1 MIEAKTQL
9 AKLLATEDITVRHS
23 ATATTASFDVK
34 ARVLTLPIWTVAE
47 DGDKDVLDM
56 MTGHECAHA
65 LWTDMGDWEK
75 AVLELDLHKGI
86 TNIVEDARIEKKIK
100 RKYPGLTRDFVSGY
114 KTLEKKHFFYK
125 EGEDPQDFNLLD
137 RINLAMKMGPLRGI
151 QFSDE
156 ESFYVNQVELVET
169 WDDVVR
175 VVMLL
180 MEYMQ
185 DQQDKQ
191 AEKSQ
196 KSLLEEGFN
205 SDEGGDGDSW
215 DSDLSNDDLDGSGLE
230 GEWDVPEVGDEL
242 PEDLVSTQDN
252 FDSKQ
257 RQLLSEKARNTRE
270 RVYFTL
276 PTPNLKSILVPYKT
290 IIERLGKEVE
300 YMDKEAEGQYAAE
313 TEFYHRGRVHLG
325 GRNKTDCEAEYR
337 TFKRDSTKIIGY
349 MVKEFERKKSAS
361 EYRKETISKTGI
373 LDVNKLFSYKY
384 NDDLFLRNTI
394 RPDGK
399 NHGMLMLLDWSA
411 SMSHNLFDT
420 MKQIINMVWFCN
432 KVNVPFEVYA
442 FTNAYHHEWEQR
454 HLEEW
459 NREKYI
465 QGMLE
470 NGGAKFI
477 YKGNNATLSDHDGG
491 SHFNLLNL
499 FSSRM
504 SAKDLSKML
513 KLLWRHAWGHSTRHE
528 RWKDFGL
535 GSTPLIE
542 GLVTMNKII
551 PNFKEHYKLDICNL
565 IVLTDGEGNTSM
577 NSVYNME
584 GYEGRIRS
592 GRKELILE
600 DEKTKMSY
608 PLNEMADYR
617 MQDSKLQ
624 ERAILSLLKDRHDIN
639 IVGIFLDASSRGK
652 RILQSTLED
661 FIGWKY
667 YNQEAFKAAREMC
680 RKTGIAAIQTK
691 GYDEYYIIPIG
702 TIKDVQP
709 DLDIDGS
716 MTVSKIK
723 NAFTKNQNTKFGNKV
738 LVNRMMDIIA

>member
-1 MIEAKTQL
+1 
-9 AKLLATEDITVRHS
+9 
-23 ATATTASFDVK
+23 
-34 ARVLTLPIWTVAE
+34 
-47 DGDKDVLDM
+47 
-56 MTGHECAHA
+56 
-65 LWTDMGDWEK
+65 
-75 AVLELDLHKGI
+75 
-86 TNIVEDARIEKKIK
+86 
-100 RKYPGLTRDFVSGY
+100 
-114 KTLEKKHFFYK
+114 
-125 EGEDPQDFNLLD
+125 
-137 RINLAMKMGPLRGI
+137 
-151 QFSDE
+151 
-156 ESFYVNQVELVET
+156 
-169 WDDVVR
+169 
-175 VVMLL
+175 
-180 MEYMQ
+180 MQ
-185 DQQDKQ
+185 DQQDEA
-191 AEKSQ
+191 AENLS
-196 KSLLEEGFN
+196 STALGGFDSDGGTGDPFDSDFDQDMDSMPGEW
-205 SDEGGDGDSW
+205 SDEEDIR
-215 DSDLSNDDLDGSGLE
+215 
-230 GEWDVPEVGDEL
+230 VGDEL
-242 PEDLVSTQDN
+242 PDNLVTTQEH

-257 RQLLSEKARNTRE
+257 RQLLSEKAKNHRE

-300 YMDKEAEGQYAAE
+300 HMDLEAEGQYATE
-313 TEFYHRGRVHLG
+313 TEFYHRGRVHIG
-325 GRNKTDCEAEYR
+325 GRNKTDCEAQFR

-373 LDVNKLFSYKY
+373 LDVNKLYSYKY

-411 SMSHNLFDT
+411 SMSHNLYDT
-420 MKQIINMVWFCN
+420 MKQVINMVWFCN

-442 FTNAYHHEWEQR
+442 FTNAYHHEWEAR
-454 HLEEW
+454 HLEDW
-459 NREKYI
+459 NREMYAK
-465 QGMLE
+465 GMME

-477 YKGNNATLSDHDGG
+477 YKGNNATLSDHDGV

-542 GLVTMNKII
+542 GLITMNKII

-577 NSVYNME
+577 NAVYNME
-584 GYEGRIRS
+584 GFEGRIRS

-608 PLNEMADYR
+608 PLNDMADYR

-624 ERAILSLLKDRHDIN
+624 ERAVLSLLKDRHGIN
-639 IVGIFLDASSRGK
+639 IVGIFLDAASRGK
-652 RILQSTLED
+652 RILQRTLED

-667 YNQEAFKAAREMC
+667 YNKDAHKAAREMC

-691 GYDEYYIIPIG
+691 GYDEYYIIPVG
-702 TIKDVQP
+702 TIR
-709 DLDIDGS
+709 DIEPEAEITGD
-716 MTVSKIK
+716 MTVGKIK
-723 NAFTKNQNTKFGNKV
+723 NAFKKNQNTKFGNKV
-738 LVNRMMDIIA
+738 LVNRMMEIIA